1 MAARIVVRPVN
12 DRKAPW
18 VVHHFAAH
26 MDRVA
31 DRNRTTRRDR
41 DVIDDLHGA
50 GRGSDIERLVH
61 RVRTVADEEARR
73 RGNRR
78 VEIDLRRS
86 TLRVGARDVHCVHR
100 SRPSRARQEP
110 SGVDAK
116 ERAL

>member
-1 MAARIVVRPVN
+1 MRPVN
-12 DRKAPW
+12 DRKTPW
-18 VVHHFAAH
+18 IVHHFAAH

-41 DVIDDLHGA
+41 NVIDDFHGA
-50 GRGSDIERLVH
+50 RSSSDIERLVH
-61 RVRTVADEEARR
+61 RVGTVAEEEAGR

-86 TLRVGARDVHCVHR
+86 TLRVGARDVHCRHR
-100 SRPSRARQEP
+100 SRASCVRQEP